1 MTPIESQGLESS
13 PVPPGTTALT
23 QREILRFYYP
33 LALSWIFMALEA
45 PIAGGIM
52 GRLPEAKLNLAAWY
66 VLFGL
71 ALWVESPVIDL
82 LATSTTLSKNRLHYL
97 ALTRFTWTLA
107 LWVTAIHAL
116 LALTPLYGVVMQL
129 MNASPQLAEQGR
141 VAFAIM
147 IPWSALIGW
156 RRYRQGIL
164 IRHGHT
170 RLVGIGTAVRV
181 ATVAGSGL
189 LFFYFSSLPGTQ
201 VAALALI
208 CSVGAEALF
217 AHFASRR
224 QVHALLAKSGPEDEP
239 LTTSRLLAFHLPLTA
254 TTMVTMAGF
263 PLIAFALNQTRDSVL
278 SLAAWNVAMALLFM
292 MRAITFA
299 LTEVVITLDT
309 HHAMQIFHPAALVG
323 PDGRHP
329 EPYTLISVGDVET
342 GRWRL
347 DDAFV
352 ESVGLSEA
360 EGREHLSHYV
370 RSLARS
376 GKYDLTVWP
385 YHALLGSVGHAL
397 VPSIAEAVFF
407 HGIARGTRSTLVE
420 KGASPLTEHYSVLG
434 PEVLDDARGRPIGRI
449 DEVLVER
456 LVSADAVVVAGQA
469 KSHCV
474 AWTVADL
481 LEQGA
486 RRDVGF
492 AGRLFLLED
501 CTSAVV
507 VPGAIDYTD
516 AAAAAFA
523 RFASEGVHVVR
534 STDPIPGS

>member
-13 PVPPGTTALT
+13 PVPPGAAALT

-254 TTMVTMAGF
+254 TTMVTTAGF

-299 LTEVVITLDT
+299 LTEVVITLARDDHSERQLT
-309 HHAMQIFHPAALVG
+309 RFCLRVGLATTAFLLALALSGADRWYFETIIGAPAEIANAAHVGFVAGALTPMIGAMQSFVRGLLTARHMTQARLVAVIAGMVVMGAVLAIGLLARLPGVMVAALAV
-323 PDGRHP
+323 
-329 EPYTLISVGDVET
+329 SVSMAAELGVLLLALRQT
-342 GRWRL
+342 GR
-347 DDAFV
+347 A
-352 ESVGLSEA
+352 
-360 EGREHLSHYV
+360 
-370 RSLARS
+370 ARS
-376 GKYDLTVWP
+376 
-385 YHALLGSVGHAL
+385 
-397 VPSIAEAVFF
+397 
-407 HGIARGTRSTLVE
+407 
-420 KGASPLTEHYSVLG
+420 
-434 PEVLDDARGRPIGRI
+434 
-449 DEVLVER
+449 
-456 LVSADAVVVAGQA
+456 
-469 KSHCV
+469 
-474 AWTVADL
+474 
-481 LEQGA
+481 
-486 RRDVGF
+486 
-492 AGRLFLLED
+492 
-501 CTSAVV
+501 
-507 VPGAIDYTD
+507 
-516 AAAAAFA
+516 
-523 RFASEGVHVVR
+523 SE
-534 STDPIPGS
+534 